1 MRTQHHE
8 RGFTLL
14 EIIIV
19 LAIAGGVLVM
29 YTNHVR
35 KEALRTSQQNIANA
49 LVQEMKGVINF
60 IKDDPL
66 PVASGD
72 PIDNPLYT
80 KNASNND
87 QYNAR
92 LENKINDLN
101 TGTAS
106 HYFLWGDGNNAQ
118 NQQRYLF
125 ISSDCNVQLKPTQP
139 ELKITKEYLSCQ
151 LASSAQNNAA
161 MINRVGFASENL
173 TNPDTSI
180 ARVDV
185 IVAFDYTKG
194 NDRYHFF
201 DLAPAF
207 NKSLS
212 NSGLIASHMMLVHRS
227 SDNGDWQLVTKADNK
242 TPIELNNAAANM
254 AALTVLPKTERFG
267 VRFTFDMNDNSNGG
281 GGGGGNADVC
291 WDSENSTV
299 VHCFEQHDGTDDHG
313 QDTVL
318 ALVTKKSKDDKDPN
332 NIRPGTLNANLITE
346 NTSRKVYIFKREKFG
361 EIETGSDGQPE
372 RYTYTGKVK
381 DDSHAGQFKDGETK
395 TFEGDFYVDD
405 VNRGDNLDP
414 GDYSYG
420 GVTSFYVNTTYD
432 AFELVTPAIVDYIGA
447 KEGRSSRDNTD
458 YMQYDDSSTD
468 TSIHGA
474 LRYPVQV
481 CPKIKQKIPLRD
493 KSGANKNNAFVEIER
508 QLFPRLSVSISS
520 ISAYPGG
527 NSTNSSS
534 EYSGVDLEDPSNN
547 RSGLDQTVPLGQ
559 LGGITTQVE
568 IVPQAPEGGNTGQN
582 SGAHYVYP
590 GPNPNHE
597 IDAAPNQAYVWAITN
612 TLGIYDGKTGQGR
625 NIVNSVD
632 VSYTVTRWC
641 SSIPQTGTPGDLI
654 ETYKYE

>member
-1 MRTQHHE
+1 MRTRHHE

-66 PVASGD
+66 PLASD
-72 PIDNPLYT
+72 KTIDNPLYT
-80 KNASNND
+80 KNASNNP

-227 SDNGDWQLVTKADNK
+227 SANGDWQLVTKADNK

-281 GGGGGNADVC
+281 GGGGNADVC

-318 ALVTKKSKDDKDPN
+318 ALVTKKAKDDKDPN
-332 NIRPGTLNANLITE
+332 NVRPGTLNANLIME
-346 NTSRKVYIFKREKFG
+346 NTSRKVYIFKRAYG
-361 EIETGSDGQPE
+361 GNLETGSDGEPV
-372 RYTYTGKVK
+372 RYTYTGKIK
-381 DDSHAGQFKDGETK
+381 DNPDDTQYSADKTE
-395 TFEGDFYVDD
+395 TFEGDFYLDD
-405 VNRGDNLDP
+405 LTYRITINP
-414 GDYSYG
+414 SDYNGSAKNY
-420 GVTSFYVNTTYD
+420 YVNTTYD
-432 AFELVTPAIVDYIGA
+432 AFELVTPAIVDYIS
-447 KEGRSSRDNTD
+447 GRDLSSRKYPD
-458 YMQYDDSSTD
+458 YVQYDDGVLD
-468 TSIHGA
+468 PNRGA

-481 CPKIKQKIPLRD
+481 CPKIKQSIVLRD
-493 KSGANKNNAFVEIER
+493 YLGALIKDSSGAAKSVEVER
-508 QLFPRLSVSISS
+508 QLYPRLSVSISS
-520 ISAYPGG
+520 MSAYPGG
-527 NSTNSSS
+527 SPTAPDTDDRG
-534 EYSGVDLEDPSNN
+534 YSGVDLKDLSQN
-547 RSGLDQTVPLGQ
+547 RVNLDDTVPVGQ
-559 LGGITTQVE
+559 LAGITTQAE
-568 IVPQAPEGGNTGQN
+568 IVPQDTTGQN
-582 SGAHYVYP
+582 SGQNTGEHVIYE
-590 GPNPNHE
+590 NH
-597 IDAAPNQAYVWAITN
+597 DYVWAITN
-612 TLGIYDGKTGQGR
+612 TLGIYDGKTGLGK

-641 SSIPQTGTPGDLI
+641 SSIPQASTPGDLI